1 MKMNM
6 IKVIT
11 AALAAIG
18 TIGVVLAKLFKA
30 DQAKQTSVLDVDVMD
45 MSVVKSW
52 MNSLDVPN
60 IESSWKFYI
69 VKVLS
74 TEWNKYN
81 LSESDRQRVKNA
93 KDKKLY
99 GLVLSDGE
107 FNTKESSIV
116 ISNSAS
122 QDFSST
128 IIEDITEIKIK

>member
-1 MKMNM
+1 MNM

-30 DQAKQTSVLDVDVMD
+30 DQAKQTSILDVDVMD

-74 TEWNKYN
+74 TDWNKYN

-122 QDFSST
+122 QDFSNT